1 MTTTNTYDILN
12 NIADLPLIGG
22 SDKLLTFT
30 CYESDGV
37 NPLNIQTGSA
47 TWRLCPYGEP
57 SINILEKEGVLVP
70 QPPVSEGI
78 LSTIETYDGSPSDK
92 KFQYDNATIA
102 SVTNILI
109 DFTDY
114 NGADQTTYLSNPP
127 SDIIKVVDYSTP
139 TVYQLWTIT
148 GASSS
153 GGGVITYPVSFLG
166 GSDIVP
172 TGLCYIYMV
181 DAGAQTYSY
190 SFTIN
195 LSSSDT
201 LALNGKYIQQV
212 IITDF
217 FGNTFIPGQGAV
229 LILPSIASS

>member
-1 MTTTNTYDILN
+1 MTTAYETLN
-12 NIADLPLIGG
+12 NIPEFSMIGG

-30 CYESDGV
+30 CYEYDGV
-37 NPLNIQTGSA
+37 NQLNIQTGSA
-47 TWRLCPYGEP
+47 TWRLCPYGEA

-70 QPPVSEGI
+70 QPPVSDAI
-78 LSTIETYDGSPSDK
+78 LSTFETYDGSVSNK
-92 KFQYDNATIA
+92 KFQYNNETGGIA
-102 SVTNILI
+102 GVTQILI

-114 NGADQTTYLSNPP
+114 YDVDQTTYLSNPP

-148 GASSS
+148 GTSSS

-166 GSDIVP
+166 GSDVVP

-181 DAGAQTYSY
+181 DAGAITYSY
-190 SFTIN
+190 SFTVT
-195 LSSSDT
+195 LSSLDT
-201 LALNGKYIQQV
+201 VNLNGKYIQQV

-217 FGNTFIPGQGAV
+217 FGNTFIPGQGSV
-229 LILPSIASS
+229 LILPSIAS